1 MKIAYFV
8 PYVPNLIRVRPYQL
22 IAHLSALGAEVTVFT
37 VTTNEGD
44 VEDAKALKSGR
55 QLRVQTT

>member
-22 IAHLSALGAEVTVFT
+22 IAHLSALGAKVTVFT

-44 VEDAKALKSGR
+44 VEDAKA
-55 QLRVQTT
+55 